1 MAAPPPPPDSD
12 APFRSINSVGFAD
25 LLESNGISLVVT
37 TYQAGKLM
45 TVRGTQGKISTL
57 LRSFDRPMGLAI
69 KDGRD
74 LALGTR
80 YQVWFYRNAPDIA
93 PQLEPVGKHDAC
105 FLPRFC
111 YVTGDIRGHEM
122 AWVGDELWVV
132 NTHFSCLS
140 SLHPEYSFVPRWRPP
155 FVTALTPD
163 DRCHLNGL
171 VAVDGRP
178 K

>member
-1 MAAPPPPPDSD
+1 
-12 APFRSINSVGFAD
+12 
-25 LLESNGISLVVT
+25 
-37 TYQAGKLM
+37 
-45 TVRGTQGKISTL
+45 
-57 LRSFDRPMGLAI
+57 
-69 KDGRD
+69 
-74 LALGTR
+74 
-80 YQVWFYRNAPDIA
+80 
-93 PQLEPVGKHDAC
+93 C

-178 K
+178 KYVTALGETNVSNGWRPEKARGGILIDVPSGEVVARGLSMPHSPRVYAGQVWVLDSGTGQLQVVDPAG